1 MMKILD
7 FFREKSMKKNIVRNF
22 LQKIK
27 ILFVF
32 DYFSENVLKTL
43 LRGKETIKKTML
55 NSF

>member
-1 MMKILD
+1 MKILD